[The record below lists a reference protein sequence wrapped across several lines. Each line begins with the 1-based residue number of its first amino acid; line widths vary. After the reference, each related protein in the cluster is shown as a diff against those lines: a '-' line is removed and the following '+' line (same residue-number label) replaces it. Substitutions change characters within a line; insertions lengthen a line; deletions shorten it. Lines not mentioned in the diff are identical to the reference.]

1 MKPAEEEE
9 DVLDALGTL
18 ASFARCALGSC
29 PTQGRSM
36 LRISIWTSA
45 YTPAMCQQ
53 KTDSIRPWTQQANM
67 LAEHCHCF
75 HAVARPLIQLL
86 SLTKC
91 ATTLL
96 IASAFTVAH
105 ARHAASNR
113 TLRKRIKTWRL
124 EMMMM
129 MMTSHSHAS
138 HLRVPCRSKNVM
150 RCRNGCSAPS
160 VPNGARSAPPYLKLQ
175 AVWQLYSHCPHLPCF
190 APSFRQGVI
199 SFTGWPLG
207 RFCKEHCTNIQ
218 PASHVA
224 AL

>member
-1 MKPAEEEE
+1 MCWMRLGHWQALQG
-9 DVLDALGTL
+9 VLL
-18 ASFARCALGSC
+18 AVVPHKGVACCASAFGPLHTHQQCVSKRQTVYVHGHRKQTCWQDIAIAFMLLQGHLFSC
-29 PTQGRSM
+29 
-36 LRISIWTSA
+36 
-45 YTPAMCQQ
+45 C
-53 KTDSIRPWTQQANM
+53 
-67 LAEHCHCF
+67 
-75 HAVARPLIQLL
+75 
-86 SLTKC
+86 LTKC